1 MINDMDTQQKY
12 GIMSIEDIEHAFNQI
27 ERRIGVHE
35 RDVIVL
41 EDRTRA
47 FSDWWMEKN
56 EPPPVIEETPEQK
69 AHWAQMLEW
78 AAQKDREYR
87 QFAEEQEQAEAPK
100 VISGKT
106 GGEDAI

>member
-12 GIMSIEDIEHAFNQI
+12 GIMSMEDIEQMFTQI

-47 FSDWWMEKN
+47 FDRWW
-56 EPPPVIEETPEQK
+56 IQ
-69 AHWAQMLEW
+69 HQAQ
-78 AAQKDREYR
+78 
-87 QFAEEQEQAEAPK
+87 APGIVK
-100 VISGKT
+100 ERT
-106 GGEDAI
+106 GGEDAIQNNQ